1 MLIVVSHNV
10 PDDRRRT
17 RLAHALQDFGRRV
30 QLSVFECLLNADQE
44 QRLRSRLVRLMDPEE
59 DNVRIYR
66 LCETC
71 RLKIEV
77 QGKGALTEDPDVY
90 VL

>member
-1 MLIVVSHNV
+1 MLIVVSYDV

-17 RLAHALQDFGRRV
+17 RLAHALQDFGTRV
-30 QLSVFECLLNADQE
+30 QLSVFECVLTPDQE
-44 QRLRSRLVRLMDPEE
+44 DRLRSRLLRLIDPEE

-71 RLKIEV
+71 RTKIEI
-77 QGKGALTEDPDVY
+77 QGRGSRTEDPSLY